1 MNTPNL
7 RAFLYDSKEHNLEQ
21 LVHNIQECFEE
32 GIGASVIDLAQPK
45 HIVDQSIVTIDPDEV
60 VTPDSSYRRDL
71 AIFETPRLSVVS
83 LTSGTTSKPKAV
95 VHNRYS
101 LRHAVVA
108 IEQVLELEKDDTWL
122 LCLSPQYIAGTAI
135 IARAFLL
142 EQKIYSSR
150 PDLAS
155 IKEAI
160 EKHKPNLISLVPTQL
175 KMLVDDGVDL
185 SGFKAILVGGAN
197 ADAALIERC
206 HELGYNVHR
215 TYGMTETFGGICHD
229 GILFPENDVD
239 IVNGEV
245 YIQSSSIFIEY
256 RHDFELTRSK
266 FEGRY
271 YKTGDLGSLDNNGK
285 LSITGRIDDIVI
297 SGGVKINPVEIEN
310 ALKHFIQVPF
320 IAGGKQHEKW
330 GQALSIAFENE
341 MPSNIKLND
350 IRELLKKNFNKK
362 SLPLQTT
369 IIESF
374 VRTESGKIKR
384 KDTLE
389 KSTVI
394 EEHK

>member
-142 EQKIYSSR
+142 EQKIYSS
-150 PDLAS
+150 
-155 IKEAI
+155 
-160 EKHKPNLISLVPTQL
+160 
-175 KMLVDDGVDL
+175 L
-185 SGFKAILVGGAN
+185 SRWI
-197 ADAALIERC
+197 
-206 HELGYNVHR
+206 
-215 TYGMTETFGGICHD
+215 
-229 GILFPENDVD
+229 
-239 IVNGEV
+239 
-245 YIQSSSIFIEY
+245 
-256 RHDFELTRSK
+256 
-266 FEGRY
+266 
-271 YKTGDLGSLDNNGK
+271 
-285 LSITGRIDDIVI
+285 
-297 SGGVKINPVEIEN
+297 
-310 ALKHFIQVPF
+310 
-320 IAGGKQHEKW
+320 
-330 GQALSIAFENE
+330 
-341 MPSNIKLND
+341 
-350 IRELLKKNFNKK
+350 
-362 SLPLQTT
+362 
-369 IIESF
+369 
-374 VRTESGKIKR
+374 
-384 KDTLE
+384 
-389 KSTVI
+389 
-394 EEHK
+394 